1 MTSKPPSIRL
11 GTVVAS
17 RTLQRGAADV
27 VVRLGQPRR
36 SGKDWLC
43 AYQIRGLADDAV
55 KRVYGVDSMQA
66 LQLALEVIRATL
78 LAQDDALAWLDLPDV
93 GFGRTVPVF
102 LGKRRVARLN
112 QAIDRE
118 IALWSRAAM
127 RRGKELARI
136 KKKGLIRRTS

>member
-78 LAQDDALAWLDLPDV
+78 LARGDALAWLDLPDV
-93 GFGRTVPVF
+93 GFGRVVPVF

-118 IALWSRAAM
+118 IALWSRAAT
-127 RRGKELARI
+127 RRGRATRR
-136 KKKGLIRRTS
+136 IRRTS